1 MQRALKRML
10 FAVVLFLHPLPA
22 SGDPGSWSSL
32 PPVPEKRTEAAAAL
46 LDGTIYL
53 IGGFTPKGISSRV
66 LAFHPET
73 GTWEDKSPLP
83 RPLHHTTATV
93 AGGRLYVIGGFY
105 TGRWSPVA
113 ATYEYHPEKNEWTE
127 KAAMPTARGALAAEV
142 IDGKI
147 HAIGGAQ
154 RESLRL
160 VNTGAHEVYDPAAD
174 RWETLPPLPTPR
186 DHLTARAA
194 AGKLHVIGGRV
205 NVDYNRNLSVHEV
218 YDPKTRQWTK
228 ARPLPTARSGI
239 ASQLLNG
246 RIHVFGGESGEGTF
260 SENEAYDPARDEWTT
275 MAPMPEGLH
284 GLGSV
289 LLAGKIHLLSGGPH
303 PGGGGSDRHFV
314 FAPPSP

>member
-1 MQRALKRML
+1 MLYEVITPFRAHPTLDEDLRRFLAAIQEILDFRITSYNVCYTKLLR
-10 FAVVLFLHPLPA
+10 FLHPSPA

-147 HAIGGAQ
+147 
-154 RESLRL
+154 
-160 VNTGAHEVYDPAAD
+160 PAS
-174 RWETLPPLPTPR
+174 
-186 DHLTARAA
+186 
-194 AGKLHVIGGRV
+194 
-205 NVDYNRNLSVHEV
+205 YN
-218 YDPKTRQWTK
+218 
-228 ARPLPTARSGI
+228 
-239 ASQLLNG
+239 
-246 RIHVFGGESGEGTF
+246 
-260 SENEAYDPARDEWTT
+260 
-275 MAPMPEGLH
+275 
-284 GLGSV
+284 
-289 LLAGKIHLLSGGPH
+289 
-303 PGGGGSDRHFV
+303 FV
-314 FAPPSP
+314 